1 MEKMRRARLEATLLR
16 ELSVLINRQLKDPRI
31 PPLTVTSVRSAPD
44 GRNALVTVALL
55 RAGVISDDPEA
66 LKEYSRDETKEALLA
81 LNHAAAFLHREISRS
96 LRIKVVPKFNFKLD
110 RGLEN
115 TMTVHDLLKRV
126 ASESPAVSATAETG
140 KNSDDDTSV

>member
-1 MEKMRRARLEATLLR
+1 MEKTRRARLEATLLR
-16 ELSVLINRQLKDPRI
+16 ELSVLIGRQLRDPRI

-44 GRNALVTVALL
+44 GRNALVTVAFL

-66 LKEYSRDETKEALLA
+66 LRDYSREETKEALEA
-81 LNHAAAFLHREISRS
+81 LNHAAAYLHREIGRT

-115 TMTVHDLLKRV
+115 TMTVHDLLKKV
-126 ASESPAVSATAETG
+126 NLETPVPPLTINASEDE
-140 KNSDDDTSV
+140 